1 MLKKIKEIWALL
13 GRPIY
18 VGDRL
23 RANIHALTAISVFC
37 ALLGLAL
44 MVMNVAAGM
53 RPCSSPPR

>member
-37 ALLGLAL
+37 ALLGW
-44 MVMNVAAGM
+44 
-53 RPCSSPPR
+53 P